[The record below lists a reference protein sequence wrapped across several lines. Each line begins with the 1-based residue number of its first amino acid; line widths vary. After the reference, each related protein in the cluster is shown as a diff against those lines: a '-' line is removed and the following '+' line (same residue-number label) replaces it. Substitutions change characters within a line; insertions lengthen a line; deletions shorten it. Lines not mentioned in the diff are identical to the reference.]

1 MRADVSQTT
10 RPASKM
16 IAPATI
22 LELAGVAVF
31 AVSGALVAT
40 RLRQTFVTACFFA
53 LVTGVGGGSLRDL
66 LLGVRAE
73 WLEDRLV
80 AVVIL
85 VSALAVWFTPGRW
98 WRERVLEWAD
108 AAGLAAFAALG
119 TAKAVEYGV
128 QPVPAIVLGV
138 VSGCVGGI
146 LRDVLAGVPSILM
159 RPELY
164 VTAAA
169 LAASISL
176 IALEMGA
183 PRFLAL
189 LLGTAAGFGLRG
201 AAMIW
206 RIELPSYAGSS
217 RDPQ

>member
-73 WLEDRLV
+73 WLEYRLV

-146 LRDVLAGVPSILM
+146 VRDVLAGVPSILM

-176 IALEMGA
+176 IALEVGA

>member
-1 MRADVSQTT
+1 MVTPVT
-10 RPASKM
+10 V
-16 IAPATI
+16 

-31 AVSGALVAT
+31 AVSGALAAT

-53 LVTGVGGGSLRDL
+53 LITGVGGGSLRDL

-80 AVVIL
+80 ALVIMM
-85 VSALAVWFTPGRW
+85 SALAVWFTPGRW
-98 WRERVLEWAD
+98 WREKVLEWAD

-128 QPVPAIVLGV
+128 QPLPAIVLGV
-138 VSGCVGGI
+138 ISGCVGGI
-146 LRDVLAGVPSILM
+146 IRDVLAGVPSILM

-169 LAASISL
+169 LSASVSL
-176 IALEMGA
+176 IALEMGMQ
-183 PRFLAL
+183 RLLAL
-189 LLGTAAGFGLRG
+189 LLASAAGFGLRG

-206 RIELPSYAGSS
+206 RIELPAYA
-217 RDPQ
+217 RDRPAKAE

>member
-1 MRADVSQTT
+1 MVTPVT
-10 RPASKM
+10 V
-16 IAPATI
+16 

-31 AVSGALVAT
+31 AVSGALAAT

-53 LVTGVGGGSLRDL
+53 LITGVGGGSLRDL

-80 AVVIL
+80 ALVIMM
-85 VSALAVWFTPGRW
+85 SALAVWFTPGRW
-98 WRERVLEWAD
+98 WREKVLEWAD

-128 QPVPAIVLGV
+128 QPLPAIVLGV
-138 VSGCVGGI
+138 ISGCVGGI
-146 LRDVLAGVPSILM
+146 IRDVLAGVPSILM

-169 LAASISL
+169 LSASVSL
-176 IALEMGA
+176 IALEMGMQ
-183 PRFLAL
+183 RLLAL
-189 LLGTAAGFGLRG
+189 LLASAAGFGLRG

-206 RIELPSYAGSS
+206 RIELPAYA
-217 RDPQ
+217 RDRPAKTE

>member
-1 MRADVSQTT
+1 
-10 RPASKM
+10 M
-16 IAPATI
+16 IAPVTV
-22 LELAGVAVF
+22 LELAGVGVF

-53 LVTGVGGGSLRDL
+53 LVTGVGGGSLRDI

-85 VSALAVWFTPGRW
+85 ISALAVWLTPVRW
-98 WRERVLEWAD
+98 WRDRVLEWAD

-146 LRDVLAGVPSILM
+146 IRDVLAGVPSILM

-169 LAASISL
+169 LSALITL
-176 IALEMGA
+176 IALTLGL
-183 PRFLAL
+183 PRMPSL
-189 LLGTAAGFGLRG
+189 LIATVAGFGLRG

-206 RIELPSYAGSS
+206 RIELPAYAGTAGRNGS
-217 RDPQ
+217 

>member
-73 WLEDRLV
+73 WLEYRLV

-146 LRDVLAGVPSILM
+146 VRDVLAGVPSILM

-176 IALEMGA
+176 IALEVGA

-189 LLGTAAGFGLRG
+189 LLCTAAGFGLRG

>member
-1 MRADVSQTT
+1 
-10 RPASKM
+10 M
-16 IAPATI
+16 IAPATV

-146 LRDVLAGVPSILM
+146 VRDVLAGVPSILM

-176 IALEMGA
+176 IALEVGA

-206 RIELPSYAGSS
+206 RIELPSYAGGS

>member
-146 LRDVLAGVPSILM
+146 VRDVLAGVPSILM

-176 IALEMGA
+176 IALEVGA

>member
-16 IAPATI
+16 IAPATV

-146 LRDVLAGVPSILM
+146 VRDVLAGVPSILM

-176 IALEMGA
+176 IALEVGA

>member
-1 MRADVSQTT
+1 
-10 RPASKM
+10 M
-16 IAPATI
+16 ITPVAA
-22 LELAGVAVF
+22 LELVGVAVF

-66 LLGVRAE
+66 LLGIRAE
-73 WLEDRLV
+73 WLGDRLV
-80 AVVIL
+80 ALVIL
-85 VSALAVWFTPGRW
+85 LSALAVWFTPGRW

-128 QPVPAIVLGV
+128 QPLPAIVLGV
-138 VSGCVGGI
+138 ISGCVGGI
-146 LRDVLAGVPSILM
+146 VRDVLAGIPSIIM

-169 LAASISL
+169 LAASVSL
-176 IALEMGA
+176 IALGLGM
-183 PRFLAL
+183 PRLPAL
-189 LLGTAAGFGLRG
+189 LLASAAGFGLRG

-206 RIELPSYAGSS
+206 KIELPAYARGITG
-217 RDPQ
+217 DPDDPERH

>member
-138 VSGCVGGI
+138 V
-146 LRDVLAGVPSILM
+146 
-159 RPELY
+159 
-164 VTAAA
+164 
-169 LAASISL
+169 
-176 IALEMGA
+176 IAY
-183 PRFLAL
+183 F
-189 LLGTAAGFGLRG
+189 
-201 AAMIW
+201 
-206 RIELPSYAGSS
+206 YA
-217 RDPQ
+217 

>member
-1 MRADVSQTT
+1 MVTPVT
-10 RPASKM
+10 V
-16 IAPATI
+16 

-31 AVSGALVAT
+31 AVSGALAAT

-53 LVTGVGGGSLRDL
+53 LITGVGGGSMRDL

-80 AVVIL
+80 ALVIMI
-85 VSALAVWFTPGRW
+85 SALAVWFTPGRW
-98 WRERVLEWAD
+98 WREKVLEWAD

-128 QPVPAIVLGV
+128 QPLPAIVLGV
-138 VSGCVGGI
+138 ISGCVGGI
-146 LRDVLAGVPSILM
+146 IRDVLAGVPSILM

-169 LAASISL
+169 LSASVSL
-176 IALEMGA
+176 IALELGMHRL
-183 PRFLAL
+183 PAL
-189 LLGTAAGFGLRG
+189 LLASAAGFGLRG
-201 AAMIW
+201 AAMVW
-206 RIELPSYAGSS
+206 RIELPAYA
-217 RDPQ
+217 RDRPDKAV

>member
-1 MRADVSQTT
+1 MAG
-10 RPASKM
+10 A
-16 IAPATI
+16 II
-22 LELAGVAVF
+22 LLAGVAVF

-146 LRDVLAGVPSILM
+146 VRDVLAGVPSILM

-176 IALEMGA
+176 IALEMEA

-206 RIELPSYAGSS
+206 RIELPSYAGGS